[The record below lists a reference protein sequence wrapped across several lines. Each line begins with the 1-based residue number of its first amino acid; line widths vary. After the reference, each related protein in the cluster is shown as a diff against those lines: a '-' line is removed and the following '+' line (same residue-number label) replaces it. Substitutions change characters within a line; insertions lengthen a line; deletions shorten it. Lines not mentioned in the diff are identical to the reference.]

1 VQLDDVDSHWSV
13 EPQIIPEFYQPVDS
27 VEDNFL
33 LNSQN
38 LDLGVRQNQEK
49 VNDVIL
55 PPWAK
60 GNVAQQR

>member
-1 VQLDDVDSHWSV
+1 VDS
-13 EPQIIPEFYQPVDS
+13 P
-27 VEDNFL
+27 EDNFL

-60 GNVAQQR
+60 GVAAREPERRCGPPRCS